1 MSFRLLL
8 IEDSP
13 TQLLTISKTLQAE
26 GYTVIEARNGAE
38 GLARAYNELPDLIIS
53 DVVMTGINGYQLC
66 RLVKNDPDLNQTPV
80 ILLTKLDGSVD
91 RFWGFKSGADRYI
104 PKEPGFSSLIKAI
117 EEMLEEATLKPRLR
131 VIGEPSKTLT
141 GEDVNNRLNQLLER
155 LLFEATIIDEVRRI
169 AEDVLDLES
178 VTQRLFE
185 LLSSILDYQA
195 LGLVVNQG
203 KGSVLRV
210 DASSKVDE
218 ASLRAYIAKI
228 ALQLG
233 LPPLKDEVPKG
244 HYLPENALT
253 QPIDITGQ
261 RLGLLVVVPYPQQ
274 IFKPG
279 DQKVVRLIGEQL
291 SVVLRLLELTGRETK
306 TAASG
311 GGKRPEAMPNKM

>member
-1 MSFRLLL
+1 
-8 IEDSP
+8 
-13 TQLLTISKTLQAE
+13 
-26 GYTVIEARNGAE
+26 
-38 GLARAYNELPDLIIS
+38 
-53 DVVMTGINGYQLC
+53 
-66 RLVKNDPDLNQTPV
+66 
-80 ILLTKLDGSVD
+80 
-91 RFWGFKSGADRYI
+91 
-104 PKEPGFSSLIKAI
+104 
-117 EEMLEEATLKPRLR
+117 

>member
-13 TQLLTISKTLQAE
+13 TQLITIAKTLTAE
-26 GYTVIEARNGAE
+26 GYSVIEARNGAE

-66 RLVKNDPDLNQTPV
+66 RLVKNDPDLSSTPV

-104 PKEPGFSSLIKAI
+104 PKEPGFTSLIKATREI
-117 EEMLEEATLKPRLR
+117 LEEATLKARLR
-131 VIGEPSKTLT
+131 VIGEPTKQLSA
-141 GEDVNNRLNQLLER
+141 EDINNRLNQLLER
-155 LLFEATIIDEVRRI
+155 LLFEYTIVDEVRKI
-169 AEDVLDLES
+169 AEDVLNVDT
-178 VTQRLFE
+178 VTQKLFD
-185 LLSSILDYQA
+185 LLASILDYQA
-195 LGLVVNQG
+195 LGLVLNQG
-203 KGSVLRV
+203 NTSILRV
-210 DASSKVDE
+210 DAASSLDE
-218 ASLRAYIAKI
+218 SALRGYIARI

-233 LPPLKDEVPKG
+233 LPPLKEETIKG

-261 RLGLLVVVPYPQQ
+261 RLGLLVVIPYNQQ

-291 SVVLRLLELTGRETK
+291 SVVLRLLDLKGQERSRSLSQPAKESLK
-306 TAASG
+306 
-311 GGKRPEAMPNKM
+311 P

>member
-1 MSFRLLL
+1 M
-8 IEDSP
+8 
-13 TQLLTISKTLQAE
+13 TIAKTLQGE
-26 GYTVIEARNGAE
+26 GYSVIEARNGAE

-66 RLVKNDPDLNQTPV
+66 RLVKNDPDLGQTPV

-104 PKEPGFSSLIKAI
+104 PKEPGFSSLIKATK
-117 EEMLEEATLKPRLR
+117 ELLEEATLKPRLR
-131 VIGEPSKTLT
+131 IIGEPSKTLT

-155 LLFEATIIDEVRRI
+155 LLFEATIVDEVRRI
-169 AEDVLDLES
+169 AEDILDLDS
-178 VTQRLFE
+178 VTEKLIE

-195 LGLVVNQG
+195 LGLVINQG
-203 KGSVLRV
+203 KSSVLRV
-210 DASSKVDE
+210 DAGAKVDE
-218 ASLRAYIAKI
+218 GALRSYIAKI

-233 LPPLKDEVPKG
+233 LPPLKDEVLRG
-244 HYLPENALT
+244 HYMPENALT

-291 SVVLRLLELTGRETK
+291 SVVLRLLELKGRQI
-306 TAASG
+306 ASSSG
-311 GGKRPEAMPNKM
+311 AGRPEIMNNKL

>member
-13 TQLLTISKTLQAE
+13 TQLITISKTLEAE

-66 RLVKNDPDLNQTPV
+66 RLVKSDPDLAATPV

-104 PKEPGFSSLIKAI
+104 PKEPGFTSLIKATQ
-117 EEMLEEATLKPRLR
+117 EMLEEATLKPRLR
-131 VIGEPSKTLT
+131 LIGEPSKTLSA
-141 GEDVNNRLNQLLER
+141 EDVNNRLNQLLER
-155 LLFEATIIDEVRRI
+155 LLFEATIVDEVRRI
-169 AEDVLDLES
+169 AEDELDVDA
-178 VTQRLFE
+178 VTQKLFN
-185 LLSSILDYQA
+185 LLSSILNYQA
-195 LGLVVNQG
+195 LGLVLNQG
-203 KGSVLRV
+203 AGSVLRI
-210 DASSKVDE
+210 DAGSNLDE
-218 ASLRAYIAKI
+218 SALRGYVARLAM
-228 ALQLG
+228 QLG
-233 LPPLKDEVPKG
+233 LPPLKDEVAKG
-244 HYLPENALT
+244 HYLPDNALT
-253 QPIDITGQ
+253 QPIDIKGQ

-291 SVVLRLLELTGRETK
+291 SVVLRLLELNGQSRPK
-306 TAASG
+306 NAAQSN
-311 GGKRPEAMPNKM
+311 RANN

>member
-13 TQLLTISKTLQAE
+13 TQLITISKTLEAE

-66 RLVKNDPDLNQTPV
+66 RLVKSDPDLAATPV

-104 PKEPGFSSLIKAI
+104 PKEPGFTSLIKATQ
-117 EEMLEEATLKPRLR
+117 EMLEEATLKPRLR
-131 VIGEPSKTLT
+131 LIGEPSKTLSA
-141 GEDVNNRLNQLLER
+141 EDVNNRLNQLLER
-155 LLFEATIIDEVRRI
+155 LLFEATIVDEVRRI
-169 AEDVLDLES
+169 AEDELDVDT
-178 VTQRLFE
+178 VTQKLFN
-185 LLSSILDYQA
+185 LLSSILNYQA
-195 LGLVVNQG
+195 LGLVLNQG
-203 KGSVLRV
+203 TGSVLRV
-210 DASSKVDE
+210 DAGPNLDE
-218 ASLRAYIAKI
+218 AALRGYVTKL

-233 LPPLKDEVPKG
+233 LPPLRHEVAKG
-244 HYLPENALT
+244 HYLPDNALT
-253 QPIDITGQ
+253 QPVDIKGQ

-291 SVVLRLLELTGRETK
+291 SVALRLLELNGQSRPK
-306 TAASG
+306 NTAI
-311 GGKRPEAMPNKM
+311 KQT

>member
-13 TQLLTISKTLQAE
+13 TQLITISKTLEAE

-66 RLVKNDPDLNQTPV
+66 RLVKSDPDLAATPV

-104 PKEPGFSSLIKAI
+104 PKEPGFTSLIKATQ
-117 EEMLEEATLKPRLR
+117 EMLEEATLKPRLR
-131 VIGEPSKTLT
+131 LIGEPSKTLSA
-141 GEDVNNRLNQLLER
+141 EDVNNRLNQLLER
-155 LLFEATIIDEVRRI
+155 LLFEATIVDEVRRI
-169 AEDVLDLES
+169 AEDELDVDA
-178 VTQRLFE
+178 VTQKLFN
-185 LLSSILDYQA
+185 LLSSILNYQA
-195 LGLVVNQG
+195 LGLVLNQG
-203 KGSVLRV
+203 AGSVLRI
-210 DASSKVDE
+210 DAGSSLDE
-218 ASLRAYIAKI
+218 SALRGYVARLAM
-228 ALQLG
+228 QLG
-233 LPPLKDEVPKG
+233 LPPLKDEVAKG
-244 HYLPENALT
+244 HYLPDNALT
-253 QPIDITGQ
+253 QPIDIKGQ

-291 SVVLRLLELTGRETK
+291 SVVLRLLELNGQ
-306 TAASG
+306 S
-311 GGKRPEAMPNKM
+311 RPKNVAQSNRANN

>member
-13 TQLLTISKTLQAE
+13 TQLITISKTLEAE

-66 RLVKNDPDLNQTPV
+66 RLVKSDPDLAATPV

-104 PKEPGFSSLIKAI
+104 PKEPGFTSLIKATQ
-117 EEMLEEATLKPRLR
+117 EMLEEATLKPRLR
-131 VIGEPSKTLT
+131 LIGEPSKTLSA
-141 GEDVNNRLNQLLER
+141 EDVNNRLNQLLER
-155 LLFEATIIDEVRRI
+155 LLFEATIVDEVRRI
-169 AEDVLDLES
+169 AEDELDVDA
-178 VTQRLFE
+178 VTKKLFN
-185 LLSSILDYQA
+185 LLSSILNYQA
-195 LGLVVNQG
+195 LALVLNQG
-203 KGSVLRV
+203 SGSVLRV
-210 DASSKVDE
+210 DAGANLDE
-218 ASLRAYIAKI
+218 SALRGYVAKL

-233 LPPLKDEVPKG
+233 LPPLREEVAKG
-244 HYLPENALT
+244 HFLPDNALT
-253 QPIDITGQ
+253 QPIDIKGQ

-291 SVVLRLLELTGRETK
+291 SVVLRLLELNGQSRPK
-306 TAASG
+306 NTAQSN
-311 GGKRPEAMPNKM
+311 RTNN

>member
-13 TQLLTISKTLQAE
+13 TQLLTIAKTLQGE
-26 GYTVIEARNGAE
+26 GYSVIEARNGAE

-66 RLVKNDPDLNQTPV
+66 RLVKNDPDLGQTPV

-104 PKEPGFSSLIKAI
+104 PKEPGFSSLIKATK
-117 EEMLEEATLKPRLR
+117 ELLEEATLKPRLR
-131 VIGEPSKTLT
+131 IIGEPSKTLT

-155 LLFEATIIDEVRRI
+155 LLFEATIVDEVRRI
-169 AEDVLDLES
+169 AEDILDLDS
-178 VTQRLFE
+178 VTEKLIE

-195 LGLVVNQG
+195 LGLVINQG
-203 KGSVLRV
+203 KSSVLRV
-210 DASSKVDE
+210 DASAKVDE
-218 ASLRAYIAKI
+218 GALRSYIAKI

-233 LPPLKDEVPKG
+233 LPPLKDEVLRG
-244 HYLPENALT
+244 HYMPENALT

-291 SVVLRLLELTGRETK
+291 SVVLRLLELKGRQI
-306 TAASG
+306 ASSSG
-311 GGKRPEAMPNKM
+311 AGRPEIMNNKL

>member
-13 TQLLTISKTLQAE
+13 TQLLTISKTLQGE
-26 GYTVIEARNGAE
+26 GHTVIEARNGAE

-66 RLVKNDPDLNQTPV
+66 RLVKNDPDLSQTPV

-117 EEMLEEATLKPRLR
+117 DELLEEATLKPRLR
-131 VIGEPSKTLT
+131 VIGEPSKTLS

-155 LLFEATIIDEVRRI
+155 LLFEYTIVDEVRRI

-178 VTQRLFE
+178 VTEKLFE

-203 KGSVLRV
+203 KSSVLRV
-210 DASSKVDE
+210 DASSKIDQGP
-218 ASLRAYIAKI
+218 LRSYIAKI

-233 LPPLKDEVPKG
+233 LPPLKDDAPRG
-244 HYLPENALT
+244 HFLPENALT

-261 RLGLLVVVPYPQQ
+261 RLGLLVVLPYPQQ

-291 SVVLRLLELTGRETK
+291 SVVLRLLELTGRESK
-306 TAASG
+306 ATA
-311 GGKRPEAMPNKM
+311 GGKRPEVLPNKI

>member
-13 TQLLTISKTLQAE
+13 TQLITISKTLEAE

-66 RLVKNDPDLNQTPV
+66 RLVKSDPDLAATPV

-104 PKEPGFSSLIKAI
+104 PKEPGFTSLIKATQ
-117 EEMLEEATLKPRLR
+117 EMLEEATLKPRLR
-131 VIGEPSKTLT
+131 LIGEPSKTLSA
-141 GEDVNNRLNQLLER
+141 EDVNNRLNQLLER
-155 LLFEATIIDEVRRI
+155 LLFEATIVDEVRRI
-169 AEDVLDLES
+169 AEDELDVDA
-178 VTQRLFE
+178 VTQKLFN
-185 LLSSILDYQA
+185 LLSSILNYQA
-195 LGLVVNQG
+195 LGLVLNQG
-203 KGSVLRV
+203 NGSVLRV
-210 DASSKVDE
+210 DAGSNIDE
-218 ASLRAYIAKI
+218 SALRGYIAKL

-233 LPPLKDEVPKG
+233 LPPLREEVAKG
-244 HYLPENALT
+244 HYLPDNALT
-253 QPIDITGQ
+253 QPIDIKGQ

-279 DQKVVRLIGEQL
+279 DQKVVRLIGEQP
-291 SVVLRLLELTGRETK
+291 SVVLRLLELNGQSRPK
-306 TAASG
+306 NTAQSNVA
-311 GGKRPEAMPNKM
+311 NN

>member
-13 TQLLTISKTLQAE
+13 TQLITISKTLEAE

-66 RLVKNDPDLNQTPV
+66 RLVKSDPDLAATPV

-104 PKEPGFSSLIKAI
+104 PKEPGFTSLIKATQ
-117 EEMLEEATLKPRLR
+117 EMLEEATLKPRLR
-131 VIGEPSKTLT
+131 LIGEPSKTLSA
-141 GEDVNNRLNQLLER
+141 EDVNNRLNQLLER
-155 LLFEATIIDEVRRI
+155 LLFEATIVDEVRRI
-169 AEDVLDLES
+169 AEDELDVDA
-178 VTQRLFE
+178 VTQKLFN
-185 LLSSILDYQA
+185 LLSSILNYQA
-195 LGLVVNQG
+195 LGLVLNQG
-203 KGSVLRV
+203 AGSVLRI
-210 DASSKVDE
+210 DAGSNLDE
-218 ASLRAYIAKI
+218 SALRGYVARLAM
-228 ALQLG
+228 QLG
-233 LPPLKDEVPKG
+233 LPPLRDEVAKG
-244 HYLPENALT
+244 HYLPDNALT
-253 QPIDITGQ
+253 QPIDIKGQ

-291 SVVLRLLELTGRETK
+291 SVVLRLLELNGQSRPK
-306 TAASG
+306 NTAQTNRA
-311 GGKRPEAMPNKM
+311 NN

>member
-13 TQLLTISKTLQAE
+13 TQLITISKTLEAE

-66 RLVKNDPDLNQTPV
+66 RLVKSDPDLAATPV

-104 PKEPGFSSLIKAI
+104 PKEPGFTSLIKATQ
-117 EEMLEEATLKPRLR
+117 EMLEEATLKPRLR
-131 VIGEPSKTLT
+131 LIGEPSKTLSA
-141 GEDVNNRLNQLLER
+141 EDVNNRLNQLLER
-155 LLFEATIIDEVRRI
+155 LLFEATIVDEVRRI
-169 AEDVLDLES
+169 AEDELDVDA
-178 VTQRLFE
+178 VTLKLFN
-185 LLSSILDYQA
+185 LLSSILNYQA
-195 LGLVVNQG
+195 LALVVNQG
-203 KGSVLRV
+203 NGSVLRV
-210 DASSKVDE
+210 DAGSNLDE
-218 ASLRAYIAKI
+218 SALRGYVTKL

-233 LPPLKDEVPKG
+233 LPPLREEATKG
-244 HYLPENALT
+244 HYLPDNALT
-253 QPIDITGQ
+253 QPIDIKGQ
-261 RLGLLVVVPYPQQ
+261 RLGLLVVIPYPQQ

-291 SVVLRLLELTGRETK
+291 SVVLRLLELNGQSRPK
-306 TAASG
+306 NTARSNIA
-311 GGKRPEAMPNKM
+311 NN

>member
-13 TQLLTISKTLQAE
+13 TQLITISKTLEAE

-66 RLVKNDPDLNQTPV
+66 RLVKSDPDLAATPV

-104 PKEPGFSSLIKAI
+104 PKEPGFTSLIKATQ
-117 EEMLEEATLKPRLR
+117 EMLEEATLKPRLR
-131 VIGEPSKTLT
+131 LIGEPSKTLSA
-141 GEDVNNRLNQLLER
+141 EDVNNRLNQLLER
-155 LLFEATIIDEVRRI
+155 LLFEATIVDEVRRI
-169 AEDVLDLES
+169 AEDELDVDA
-178 VTQRLFE
+178 VTQKLFN
-185 LLSSILDYQA
+185 LLSSILNYQA
-195 LGLVVNQG
+195 LGLVLNQG
-203 KGSVLRV
+203 AGSVLRI
-210 DASSKVDE
+210 DAGSNLDE
-218 ASLRAYIAKI
+218 SALRGYVARLAM
-228 ALQLG
+228 QLG
-233 LPPLKDEVPKG
+233 LPPLKDEVAKG
-244 HYLPENALT
+244 HYLPDNALT
-253 QPIDITGQ
+253 QPIDIKGQ

-291 SVVLRLLELTGRETK
+291 SVVLRLLELNGQSRSK
-306 TAASG
+306 NAAQSN
-311 GGKRPEAMPNKM
+311 RANN

>member
-13 TQLLTISKTLQAE
+13 TQLMTISKTLQAE

-66 RLVKNDPDLNQTPV
+66 RLVKNDPDLSQTPV

-104 PKEPGFSSLIKAI
+104 PKEPGFTSLIKAI
-117 EEMLEEATLKPRLR
+117 EELLEEATMKPRLR
-131 VIGEPSKTLT
+131 VIGEPSKTLS

-155 LLFEATIIDEVRRI
+155 LLFEATIIDEVRAI

-178 VTQRLFE
+178 VTQKLFE

-203 KGSVLRV
+203 KSSVLRV
-210 DASSKVDE
+210 DAGSQVDE
-218 ASLRAYIAKI
+218 VALRSYIAKI

-233 LPPLKDEVPKG
+233 LPPLKDEAPRG
-244 HYLPENALT
+244 HYMPENALT

-261 RLGLLVVVPYPQQ
+261 RLGLMVVVPYPQQ

-291 SVVLRLLELTGRETK
+291 SVVLRLLELTGRESR
-306 TAASG
+306 AAA
-311 GGKRPEAMPNKM
+311 GGKQPEVLPNKS